1 MTGMNERIGFNN
13 KPTFA
18 MKALLHSRTMVEKE
32 GYVATGVLAH
42 AEGEMMEI
50 ELTEFKN
57 FELGDP
63 VSLTVYSPVGIHR
76 LQSTIIAKAE
86 GSIAVIFPIR
96 SLAGLDEK
104 RESPRID
111 IEARGTISRTYSQEI
126 ENSKGEKLTIEAT
139 DSFDIE
145 LRNISDTGIGF
156 SLMSPPT
163 LANGDILTT
172 SLSLGF
178 KLECEI
184 EIIRKDDGS
193 EWKFYG
199 ARFQGLDEQQQRA
212 LRAYLLRVQ
221 IEAYFKLKKEK
232 ASAKK
237 SR

>member
-1 MTGMNERIGFNN
+1 MSGLNERMGSG
-13 KPTFA
+13 KPNFA
-18 MKALLHSRTMVEKE
+18 IKALLHSRTMVEKE

-42 AEGEMMEI
+42 AEGEMMEV

-57 FELGDP
+57 FELGEP
-63 VSLTVYSPVGIHR
+63 VSLTIYSPVGIQR

-86 GSIAVIFPIR
+86 GSIAVIFPLR
-96 SLAGLDEK
+96 SLSGLDEK

-111 IEARGTISRTYSQEI
+111 IEARGTISRTYSQEV
-126 ENSKGEKLTIEAT
+126 EDSKGNKMTIEAT

-163 LANGDILTT
+163 LAQGEILQA
-172 SLSLGF
+172 SLALGF
-178 KLECEI
+178 QLDCKV
-184 EIIRKDDGS
+184 EIIRKDDGN

-199 ARFQGLDEQQQRA
+199 ARFQELDEQQQRA
-212 LRAYLLRVQ
+212 LRAYLLRMQ

-232 ASAKK
+232 STAKK
-237 SR
+237 GR